1 MTDWIDIGKMLIDRM
16 VERGYPESVAT
27 TVAGAIEMNRDKAE
41 EIAEKVL
48 ACTTPRE
55 AVKAVQPY
63 F

>member
-1 MTDWIDIGKMLIDRM
+1 MRDWIDTAEMLIDRM
-16 VERGYPESVAT
+16 VERGYPKSVTAT
-27 TVAGAIEMNRDKAE
+27 VTGAIEMNPDKAE